1 MGLRRGS
8 YPAGTLL
15 RSREVVAVEWFWW
28 VAIIL
33 AVIIIL
39 PDPIGMAIGW
49 ALDKWFNEFEE
60 EGVDVSVERRA
71 ELEKAGELKELQTK
85 DEN

>member
-1 MGLRRGS
+1 
-8 YPAGTLL
+8 
-15 RSREVVAVEWFWW
+15 VEWFWW

-71 ELEKAGELKELQTK
+71 ELEKTGELREIPSR
-85 DEN
+85 DDN

>member
-1 MGLRRGS
+1 
-8 YPAGTLL
+8 
-15 RSREVVAVEWFWW
+15 VVAVEWFWW